1 MKKPFCHYCKKDME
15 PSGQTLVKPATDK
28 TPNRYITTNHTCPN
42 CGDVCE
48 TPQHIIDNAKR
59 PPSPSNGKPKQRM
72 AYNDALILIHKRKI
86 HHFRK
91 VNPGHPIPE
100 NIDKWTLIDEDFE
113 FIIRKL
119 TRP

>member
-1 MKKPFCHYCKKDME
+1 MKKPICGTCQVLME
-15 PSGQTLVKPATDK
+15 PSGRTLVKQATAK
-28 TPNRYITTNHTCPN
+28 SPPRYMTSNHTCPN
-42 CGDVCE
+42 CSSE
-48 TPQHIIDNAKR
+48 TPTPEHIIENAKR
-59 PPSPSNGKPKQRM
+59 QPSSKPKPKQRM
-72 AYNDALILIHKRKI
+72 AFNDALILIHKRKI

-100 NIDKWTLIDEDFE
+100 NIDKWTLIGEDFE